1 MQKRQFKELYPHLA
15 EEIEEGTSLADVS
28 FDSSEE
34 QPERKYQGYE
44 PGPMDFLRRCSTKEQ
59 ATEIIDY
66 LEKRGEI
73 SKQEANEFRSQLKK
87 YGLKAFGKKKQIGFY
102 EK

>member
-28 FDSSEE
+28 FDPSEE

-44 PGPMDFLRRCSTKEQ
+44 PGPMDFLRRCSTKQQ